1 VLIKVCLEG
10 WISPPERAAERFVE
24 NCDAHVEE
32 GLQGPS
38 VPSHLL
44 LLDHALRQ
52 DFVDRALYER
62 GRDRQAVM
70 PALPIVHQRATVCM
84 QIFDQIDNM
93 PSGGNCAAHVTDV
106 NGVKP
111 VRQFRQATEARA

>member
-1 VLIKVCLEG
+1 MVVILRLKGRIA
-10 WISPPERAAERFVE
+10 SSERTAERFVE
-24 NCDAHVEE
+24 HRDAHVEE

-52 DFVDRALYER
+52 DLVDRALDEG
-62 GRDRQAVM
+62 GRDRQPVM
-70 PALPIVHQRATVCM
+70 PAPPIVHQRTTVGM
-84 QIFDQIDNM
+84 KKFNQIGNM
-93 PSGGNCAAHVTDV
+93 PSGGNCAAHVADV

-111 VRQFRQATEARA
+111 VRQLRHAPET